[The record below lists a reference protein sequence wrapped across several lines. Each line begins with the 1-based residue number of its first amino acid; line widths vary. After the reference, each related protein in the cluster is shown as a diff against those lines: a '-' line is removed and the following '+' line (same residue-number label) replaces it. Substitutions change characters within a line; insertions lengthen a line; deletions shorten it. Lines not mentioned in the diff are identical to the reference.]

1 MSGELETLFVNANSV
16 KESNRSTMVS
26 RVEYMKV
33 VDEVNKLK
41 KEKEELRKLNN
52 SYRSMLVRVTQTKI
66 TGTSLASIAI
76 RNLIKQINILLEKK

>member
-1 MSGELETLFVNANSV
+1 MSDQLETLFVNTHSE

-26 RVEYMKV
+26 RVEYQKI
-33 VDEVNKLK
+33 VDQVTKLK

-52 SYRSMLVRVTQTKI
+52 SYRSMLVKVTQTRI

>member
-41 KEKEELRKLNN
+41 KEKEELRKINN

>member
-1 MSGELETLFVNANSV
+1 MSDQLETLFVNTHSA

-26 RVEYMKV
+26 RVEYQKI
-33 VDEVNKLK
+33 VDQVTKLK

-52 SYRSMLVRVTQTKI
+52 SYRSMLVKVTQTRI

>member
-1 MSGELETLFVNANSV
+1 
-16 KESNRSTMVS
+16 
-26 RVEYMKV
+26 MKV